1 MSYKIF
7 YFFIV
12 SLFVSIGCTR
22 QPVTV
27 IEATRVYQEFE
38 YPFIQ
43 SKGKTISD
51 FVPPFWS
58 VDDTIYED
66 LNGDGKADALL
77 LLTYNDTTDSY
88 EYPKGKMNYQLFEQR
103 VLLVLYKNKQ
113 GYTLNTY
120 CYKLLNFNGGMGRGD
135 LRIEA
140 KGDNINLIFGT
151 TGNGMYYLYYYFE
164 PETNT
169 GRWLLKKSEEDGG
182 NGEYGIKASYNF
194 NNDSLH
200 YHSMHWNNDENDTT
214 WTDYSSDLD
223 TTIKAE
229 NYYYLDSME
238 CGDAAPSNYL
248 PAGFF
253 ERGD

>member
-1 MSYKIF
+1 MSSRIF
-7 YFFIV
+7 HFSIFCLFI
-12 SLFVSIGCTR
+12 LIACTR
-22 QPVTV
+22 QPSVV
-27 IEATRVYQEFE
+27 PEPIRVYQEFE

-43 SKGKTISD
+43 SKGKKISD

-66 LNGDGKADALL
+66 MNADGKADVLL
-77 LLTYNDTTDSY
+77 LLTYNDTADTY
-88 EYPKGKMNYQLFEQR
+88 EYPEGKMNYQLFEQR

-120 CYKLLNFNGGMGRGD
+120 CYKLLNLNGGMGRGG

-140 KGDNINLIFGT
+140 KGDNINLIFET
-151 TGNGMYYLYYYFE
+151 AGNGMYYLYYYFE
-164 PETNT
+164 LEIKT
-169 GRWLLKKSEEDGG
+169 GRWILKKSEDDGG
-182 NGEYGIKASYNF
+182 NAEYGIKASYNF

-214 WTDYSSDLD
+214 WTDYSSNLD

-238 CGDAAPSNYL
+238 FGDGAPSNYL

-253 ERGD
+253 ERGE